1 VASSAGTVKD
11 AYAHGGTVTLHV
23 DPVYCDVMRP
33 LAANLTPDEARLL
46 GLKLIR
52 LADKADEQEW

>member
-1 VASSAGTVKD
+1 MASTTGTIKD
-11 AYAHGGTVTLHV
+11 AYTHGGTVTLHM
-23 DPVYCDVMRP
+23 DPVYCDVTRP
-33 LAANLTPDEARLL
+33 LAAGLSPDEARLL